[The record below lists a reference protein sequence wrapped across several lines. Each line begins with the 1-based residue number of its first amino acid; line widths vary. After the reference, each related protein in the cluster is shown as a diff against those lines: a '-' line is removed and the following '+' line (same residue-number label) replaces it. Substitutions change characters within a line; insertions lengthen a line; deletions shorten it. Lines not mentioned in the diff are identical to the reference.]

1 MAIDIY
7 SYTLE
12 LQRFLSMY
20 HDQCPRNMSL
30 HNLARLSYRLLG
42 VLMVRIWIKGGMT
55 ICQSVLIYSLQIV
68 NLFKNL
74 KIGRVKLRAAF
85 GKG

>member
-1 MAIDIY
+1 
-7 SYTLE
+7 
-12 LQRFLSMY
+12 MY
-20 HDQCPRNMSL
+20 HDQCPRNMSTQFSK
-30 HNLARLSYRLLG
+30 A
-42 VLMVRIWIKGGMT
+42 VLPATGRADGKDLDKGGMT

-74 KIGRVKLRAAF
+74 KIGRVKLLAAF

>member
-1 MAIDIY
+1 
-7 SYTLE
+7 
-12 LQRFLSMY
+12 MY
-20 HDQCPRNMSL
+20 HDQCPPRNMSKQFSK
-30 HNLARLSYRLLG
+30 A
-42 VLMVRIWIKGGMT
+42 VLPATGRADGKDLDKGGMT

-74 KIGRVKLRAAF
+74 KIGRVKLLAAF